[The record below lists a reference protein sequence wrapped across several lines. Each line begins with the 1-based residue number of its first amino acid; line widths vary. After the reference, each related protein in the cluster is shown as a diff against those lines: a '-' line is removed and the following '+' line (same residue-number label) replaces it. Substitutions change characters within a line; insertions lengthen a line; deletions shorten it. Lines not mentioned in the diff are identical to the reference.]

1 MASSSAQTA
10 KKDEKATSE
19 KQPEQATQQK
29 TAAALEEDD
38 EFEDFPVD
46 GLAPSLL
53 LPLLSEGNSLGPFNH
68 MCRWLTRGAA
78 N

>member
-10 KKDEKATSE
+10 KKDDKAASE

-46 GLAPSLL
+46 GLAPSYSSY
-53 LPLLSEGNSLGPFNH
+53 PLLSEGNSH
-68 MCRWLTRGAA
+68 GAPSIIRA
-78 N
+78 AG